1 MKRRLK
7 MKLIDKDLNEEQVS
21 IRMHQSDKLKREVD
35 EWNIEIERG
44 LKLLEFKVPERQ
56 IRDQINELRDRIST
70 HEKNLKVLE
79 RQIREKKEK
88 VFEDEQT
95 K

>member
-1 MKRRLK
+1 